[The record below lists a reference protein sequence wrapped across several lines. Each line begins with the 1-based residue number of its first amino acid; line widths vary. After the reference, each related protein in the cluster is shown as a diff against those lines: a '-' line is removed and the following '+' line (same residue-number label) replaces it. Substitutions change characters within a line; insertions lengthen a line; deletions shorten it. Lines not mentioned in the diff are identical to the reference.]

1 MTRKSVGILIFD
13 EVEVL
18 DFAGPFEVFSIVG
31 QRDGD
36 GAFNVYTI
44 AEAEGTITAR
54 NGLRVIPDKSFADDP
69 RPDIVLI
76 PGGYGTRPLLERPD
90 VIDWIGTRSAD
101 AELTLSV
108 CTGSLLLAKAGLL
121 DGLEATTHWGA
132 LDLLAEIAPDV
143 SVQRETRVVDNGNI
157 VTSAGVAAGID
168 MAFHIVARLEGNE
181 AAEEAALYMEYPWTR
196 VKTADVRLAAGE

>member
-31 QRDGD
+31 QREGD
-36 GAFNVYTI
+36 GAFDVYTI
-44 AEAEGTITAR
+44 AEKPAPVTAR
-54 NGLRVIPDKSFADDP
+54 NGLRVIPDKSFADNP
-69 RPDIVLI
+69 RPDIILI

-90 VIDWIGTRSAD
+90 VIDWIAARSAG

-108 CTGSLLLAKAGLL
+108 CTGALLLAKAGLL

-143 SVQRETRVVDNGNI
+143 TVQRETRVVDNGDLI
-157 VTSAGVAAGID
+157 TSAGVAAGID
-168 MAFHIVARLEGNE
+168 MTFHIVARMLGNE
-181 AAEEAALYMEYPWTR
+181 VAEEAAHYMEYPWTR
-196 VKTADVRLAAGE
+196 AMTADVRVANG